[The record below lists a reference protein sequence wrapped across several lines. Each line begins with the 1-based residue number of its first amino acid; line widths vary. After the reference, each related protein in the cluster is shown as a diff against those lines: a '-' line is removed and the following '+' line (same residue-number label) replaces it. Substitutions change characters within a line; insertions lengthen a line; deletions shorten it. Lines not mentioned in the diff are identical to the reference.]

1 VSGGDIH
8 ENHNITIYNT
18 VVVLIAGGIAFA
30 QGAKTDEHPG
40 RAPAAQQN
48 ASAEKMAPPLTQRTH
63 KAPETTGQ
71 GTISPERSEQN
82 VVPHG
87 QASPAEVHGRDT
99 LHMNRGVNASENKLP
114 AGKNESR
121 STTGQGSD
129 KTETRGTT
137 GQGAAGA
144 AMLSTEQRTRIST
157 ILRQHKVASE
167 HLNVTVAVGTR
178 VPASV
183 HLYPLP
189 VEVIDINPEW
199 RGFDYIMVGDE
210 ILVID
215 PATRNIVAIIGV

>member
-1 VSGGDIH
+1 MRT
-8 ENHNITIYNT
+8 TILLST
-18 VVVLIAGGIAFA
+18 TTAVVLIAGGIAFA
-30 QGAKTDEHPG
+30 QGTKTDEHPG

-48 ASAEKMAPPLTQRTH
+48 APAEKMAPPLTQRTH

-71 GTISPERSEQN
+71 GN
-82 VVPHG
+82 AG
-87 QASPAEVHGRDT
+87 QASPAQEHGRDS
-99 LHMNRGVNASENKLP
+99 LHMNRGVNENKSP

-189 VEVIDINPEW
+189 VEVIDISPEW

-215 PATRNIVAIIGV
+215 PATRDIVAIIGA

>member
-1 VSGGDIH
+1 MRT
-8 ENHNITIYNT
+8 TILLST
-18 VVVLIAGGIAFA
+18 TTALVLIAGGIAFA
-30 QGAKTDEHPG
+30 QGTKTDEHPG

-48 ASAEKMAPPLTQRTH
+48 APAEKMAPPLTQRTH

-71 GTISPERSEQN
+71 GN
-82 VVPHG
+82 AG
-87 QASPAEVHGRDT
+87 QASPAEEHGRDT
-99 LHMNRGVNASENKLP
+99 LHMNRGVNENKLP

-189 VEVIDINPEW
+189 VEVIDISPEW

-215 PATRNIVAIIGV
+215 PATRDIVAIIGA

>member
-1 VSGGDIH
+1 MRT
-8 ENHNITIYNT
+8 TILLST
-18 VVVLIAGGIAFA
+18 TTALVLIAGGIAFA
-30 QGAKTDEHPG
+30 QGTKTDEHPG

-48 ASAEKMAPPLTQRTH
+48 APAEKMAPPLTQRTH

-71 GTISPERSEQN
+71 GN
-82 VVPHG
+82 AG
-87 QASPAEVHGRDT
+87 QASPAQEHGRDS
-99 LHMNRGVNASENKLP
+99 LHMNRGVNENKSP

-189 VEVIDINPEW
+189 VEVIDISPEW

-215 PATRNIVAIIGV
+215 PVTRDIVAIIGA

>member
-1 VSGGDIH
+1 MRT
-8 ENHNITIYNT
+8 TILLST
-18 VVVLIAGGIAFA
+18 TTAVVLIASGIAFA
-30 QGAKTDEHPG
+30 QGMKNDEHPG

-48 ASAEKMAPPLTQRTH
+48 APAEKMAPPLTQSTH

-71 GTISPERSEQN
+71 GILSPDTKRSEQN
-82 VVPHG
+82 AAPHAG
-87 QASPAEVHGRDT
+87 QASPAEEHGQGT
-99 LHMNRGVNASENKLP
+99 LHMNRDGNASENKSP
-114 AGKNESR
+114 ADKNESR
-121 STTGQGSD
+121 SATGQGSD

-189 VEVIDINPEW
+189 MEVIDINPEW

-215 PATRNIVAIIGV
+215 PVSRDIVAIIGA

>member
-1 VSGGDIH
+1 MRT
-8 ENHNITIYNT
+8 TILLST
-18 VVVLIAGGIAFA
+18 TTAVVLIAGGIAFA
-30 QGAKTDEHPG
+30 QGTKTDEHPG

-48 ASAEKMAPPLTQRTH
+48 APAEKMAPPLTQRTH

-71 GTISPERSEQN
+71 GN
-82 VVPHG
+82 AG
-87 QASPAEVHGRDT
+87 QASPAQEHGRDS
-99 LHMNRGVNASENKLP
+99 LHMNRGVNENKSP

-183 HLYPLP
+183 YLYPLP

-199 RGFDYIMVGDE
+199 RGFDYVMVGDE

-215 PATRNIVAIIGV
+215 PVTRDIVAIIGA

>member
-1 VSGGDIH
+1 MRT
-8 ENHNITIYNT
+8 TILLST
-18 VVVLIAGGIAFA
+18 TTAVVLIAGGIAFA
-30 QGAKTDEHPG
+30 QGTKTDEHPG

-48 ASAEKMAPPLTQRTH
+48 APAEKMAPPLTQRTH

-71 GTISPERSEQN
+71 GN
-82 VVPHG
+82 AG
-87 QASPAEVHGRDT
+87 QASPAQEHGRDT
-99 LHMNRGVNASENKLP
+99 LHMNRGVNENKSP

-189 VEVIDINPEW
+189 VEVIDISPEW

-215 PATRNIVAIIGV
+215 PATRDIVAIIGA

>member
-1 VSGGDIH
+1 MRT
-8 ENHNITIYNT
+8 TILLST
-18 VVVLIAGGIAFA
+18 TTALVLIAGGIAFA
-30 QGAKTDEHPG
+30 QGTKTDEHPG

-48 ASAEKMAPPLTQRTH
+48 APAEKMAPPLTQRTH

-71 GTISPERSEQN
+71 GN
-82 VVPHG
+82 AG
-87 QASPAEVHGRDT
+87 QASPAQEHGRDS
-99 LHMNRGVNASENKLP
+99 LHMNRGVNENKSP

-189 VEVIDINPEW
+189 VEVIDISPEW

-215 PATRNIVAIIGV
+215 PATRDIVAIIGA

>member
-1 VSGGDIH
+1 MRT
-8 ENHNITIYNT
+8 TILLST
-18 VVVLIAGGIAFA
+18 TTAVVLIAGGIAFA
-30 QGAKTDEHPG
+30 QGTKTDEHPG

-48 ASAEKMAPPLTQRTH
+48 APAEKMAPPLTQRTH

-71 GTISPERSEQN
+71 GN
-82 VVPHG
+82 AG
-87 QASPAEVHGRDT
+87 QASPAQEHGRDS
-99 LHMNRGVNASENKLP
+99 LHMNRGVNENKSP

-189 VEVIDINPEW
+189 AEVIDINPEW
-199 RGFDYIMVGDE
+199 RGFDYVMVGDE

-215 PATRNIVAIIGV
+215 PVTRDIVAIIGA

>member
-1 VSGGDIH
+1 MRT
-8 ENHNITIYNT
+8 TILLST
-18 VVVLIAGGIAFA
+18 TTALVLIAGGIAFA
-30 QGAKTDEHPG
+30 QGTKTDEHPG
-40 RAPAAQQN
+40 HAPAAQQN
-48 ASAEKMAPPLTQRTH
+48 APAEKMAPPLTQRTH

-71 GTISPERSEQN
+71 GN
-82 VVPHG
+82 AG
-87 QASPAEVHGRDT
+87 QASPAQEHGRDS
-99 LHMNRGVNASENKLP
+99 LHMNRGVNENKSP

-144 AMLSTEQRTRIST
+144 AMLSNEQRTRIST

-189 VEVIDINPEW
+189 VEVIDISPEW
-199 RGFDYIMVGDE
+199 RGFDYVMVGDE

-215 PATRNIVAIIGV
+215 PATRDIVAIIGA

>member
-1 VSGGDIH
+1 MRT
-8 ENHNITIYNT
+8 TILLST
-18 VVVLIAGGIAFA
+18 TTAVVLIAGGIAFA
-30 QGAKTDEHPG
+30 QGTKTDEHPG

-48 ASAEKMAPPLTQRTH
+48 APAEKMAPPLTQRTH

-71 GTISPERSEQN
+71 GTISPERSEQK
-82 VVPHG
+82 VVPHAG
-87 QASPAEVHGRDT
+87 QASPAEEHGRDT
-99 LHMNRGVNASENKLP
+99 LHMNRGVNENKSP

-189 VEVIDINPEW
+189 AEVIDINPEW
-199 RGFDYIMVGDE
+199 RGFDYVMVGEE

-215 PATRNIVAIIGV
+215 PATRDIVAIIGA